1 MLMFDV
7 DAWGLGPKAS
17 VYYLDS
23 SLATPPSSL
32 LSFLMLSYIGQ
43 MLSCLLINTAL
54 ALERNS
60 IVELAILER
69 EWSQD
74 SKLFLVL

>member
-1 MLMFDV
+1 
-7 DAWGLGPKAS
+7 
-17 VYYLDS
+17 
-23 SLATPPSSL
+23 
-32 LSFLMLSYIGQ
+32 MLSYIGQ
-43 MLSCLLINTAL
+43 MLSYLLINITL
-54 ALERNS
+54 VLERNS